1 MFRYI
6 SVILTLFLLGCS
18 VTGNANSDTKKIT
31 NGATQV
37 ANVGESPSWV
47 IAVHGGSG
55 VKSRNKMTAD
65 MEKEYRNVLTLALQK
80 GGLILSK
87 GGSGVDAVEAALI
100 VLEDSPLFNAGRGG
114 AIDQFGRVLHD
125 AAIMQGSDRK
135 AGAVAGSSRIK
146 NPISAAKLVMEKT
159 NNVLLSGEGADW
171 FAIEQ
176 GLDIVNPLYFIT
188 EGRWRSTNKA
198 YKRSK
203 QNKQNNQ
210 ATFNQNS
217 EDLFGTI
224 GAVVLDSKGN
234 LTAGTSTGGRTH
246 KKYGRIGDSPIIGA
260 GTYASNDSCAVS
272 ATGHGEYFMRYTVAR
287 DICARVEF
295 KGESLKTSANTLV
308 REVLYKVGGKGAII
322 AISPEG
328 KVVFSMN
335 GDGAYRGVFSS
346 EISSKTAIYAD
357 QPLE

>member
-1 MFRYI
+1 MVCGTA
-6 SVILTLFLLGCS
+6 SKAKSDSKKLL
-18 VTGNANSDTKKIT
+18 

-37 ANVGESPSWV
+37 PYVGESPQWI

-55 VKSRNKMTAD
+55 VKSKDKMTAE

-87 GGSGVDAVEAALI
+87 GGSGSDAVEAALI

-114 AIDQFGRVLHD
+114 AIDQFGTARHD
-125 AAIMQGSDRK
+125 AAIMQGVDRQ

-159 NNVLLSGEGADW
+159 KNVMLSGEGADW
-171 FAIEQ
+171 FAMEQ
-176 GLDIVNPLYFIT
+176 GLEIVNPMYFFT
-188 EGRWRSTNKA
+188 ENRWKSSKTA
-198 YKRSK
+198 YQRSK
-203 QNKQNNQ
+203 RKKV
-210 ATFNQNS
+210 TFNQNPQN
-217 EDLFGTI
+217 LFGTI

-260 GTYASNDSCAVS
+260 GTFASNDSCAVS

-295 KGESLKTSANTLV
+295 KGESLEKSADTVVRQTLD
-308 REVLYKVGGKGAII
+308 KVGGKGAII

-335 GDGAYRGVFSS
+335 GKGAYRGVFSS

-357 QPLE
+357 QALE